1 MQQATIVVSYSERV
15 FFFVIRRTR
24 EIVSLQIVRNW
35 LACLESFTRGNISSD
50 SKVGGLSCLIE
61 LSQ

>member
-1 MQQATIVVSYSERV
+1 MQQATIVVSYSEQV
-15 FFFVIRRTR
+15 FFSVIRRR
-24 EIVSLQIVRNW
+24 EILSLQIVRNW
-35 LACLESFTRGNISSD
+35 LASLESFTRVTISSD

>member
-15 FFFVIRRTR
+15 FFFVIRRR
-24 EIVSLQIVRNW
+24 QILSLQIERNW
-35 LACLESFTRGNISSD
+35 LACLESFTRGTISSR